1 MKKRTKL
8 VNEILFDE
16 ILLVTN
22 VSTSKLLLMM
32 HLFKLKFFLVNL
44 LREIYQLCMIWLYIT
59 HKINIY
65 NLNDDFAD

>member
-32 HLFKLKFFLVNL
+32 NLFKLKFFLVNL

-65 NLNDDFAD
+65 NLNDVFAD

>member
-32 HLFKLKFFLVNL
+32 NLFKLKCFLVNL

-65 NLNDDFAD
+65 NLNDVFAD

>member
-22 VSTSKLLLMM
+22 VSFSKLLLMM
-32 HLFKLKFFLVNL
+32 NLFKLKCFLVNL
-44 LREIYQLCMIWLYIT
+44 LREIYQLCMIWL
-59 HKINIY
+59 
-65 NLNDDFAD
+65 

>member
-32 HLFKLKFFLVNL
+32 NLFKLKCFLVNL
-44 LREIYQLCMIWLYIT
+44 LRKIYQLCMIWLYIT

-65 NLNDDFAD
+65 NLNDVFAD